1 MMDKNPKI
9 SFFPRV
15 RRPAVREPRQED
27 PRRSGRF
34 INVMRYAGLTAYVI
48 RTDIETKTNNILV
61 QCKTTLNVVLR
72 PESS

>member
-1 MMDKNPKI
+1 MTDKNAKI
-9 SFFPRV
+9 WRFPRV
-15 RRPAVREPRQED
+15 RRPVARVPHQED
-27 PRRSGRF
+27 PRRSERF

-48 RTDIETKTNNILV
+48 RTDIGTKTNSILV

>member
-1 MMDKNPKI
+1 MMDKNSKI
-9 SFFPRV
+9 SLFSRIH
-15 RRPAVREPRQED
+15 RPAVSGPPQED

-48 RTDIETKTNNILV
+48 RTNIETKTNSILV